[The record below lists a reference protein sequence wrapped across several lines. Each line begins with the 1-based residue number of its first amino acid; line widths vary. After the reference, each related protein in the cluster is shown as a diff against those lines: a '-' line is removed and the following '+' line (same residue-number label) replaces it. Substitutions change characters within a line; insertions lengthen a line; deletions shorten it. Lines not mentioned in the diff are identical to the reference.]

1 LKLLSEPS
9 GSRHRLAWM
18 VGAFALVSCALLG
31 IVARAQASETLYW
44 DNYHGDSIGAA
55 NIDGSGGHLLG
66 LGKTGLDGPEG
77 LAFDPTN
84 DRLYIADSGNSV
96 IDWVG
101 INGGAGVLDTGTAP
115 VHNPSGIAVD
125 PATNTVYWGNGS
137 GNEPIGYADA
147 NGSGVGGALNVEGSS
162 GGRPSRI
169 ALDTTDGRVYW
180 IGMGLP
186 EEHASY
192 ANLNNTGGGDLP
204 VAEEELPEGY
214 SGLSVEPA
222 TGRLYILAEEQVE
235 FAPGEFEEV
244 DFVYWVNLSGLGGGE
259 VDTSNA
265 PLVESYG
272 LAVDPSVGRFYWANY
287 GAEVGDPPFGFASLA
302 PGGGGS
308 ITIAEG
314 GPEVLADGPPDPI
327 VLKGPTWVAAPQVT
341 ASGTS
346 LSCSQGEWSQDY
358 AGSNVYGAPESYGY
372 QWSKDGQPILG
383 ATGTT
388 VDASSPGAYRCLVT
402 ATNQFG
408 AGLAASDPY
417 TVSPPATSTTQ
428 STPSAVATPASL
440 GLTAASKTKIKVAAG
455 KIATLSLTLKNT
467 GGTASSSTKVC
478 LKLAKKAKKGLVAP
492 KCVAVAALAPGASK
506 PVTLK
511 VKTKGGAKGTYKF
524 SVVAGGASGSA
535 TLAQQITVTPKKHG
549 KKRHEKK

>member
-1 LKLLSEPS
+1 
-9 GSRHRLAWM
+9 
-18 VGAFALVSCALLG
+18 
-31 IVARAQASETLYW
+31 
-44 DNYHGDSIGAA
+44 
-55 NIDGSGGHLLG
+55 
-66 LGKTGLDGPEG
+66 
-77 LAFDPTN
+77 
-84 DRLYIADSGNSV
+84 
-96 IDWVG
+96 
-101 INGGAGVLDTGTAP
+101 

-204 VAEEELPEGY
+204 IAEEELPEGY

-235 FAPGEFEEV
+235 FALGESEEV

-287 GAEVGDPPFGFASLA
+287 GAEPGEPQFGVASLA
-302 PGGGGS
+302 PGGGSS

-314 GPEVLADGPPDPI
+314 GPEVVADGPQDPI
-327 VLKGPTWVAAPQVT
+327 VLKGPTWVVAPQVT
-341 ASGTS
+341 ASGTT

-358 AGSNVYGAPESYGY
+358 PGSNVYGAPESYGY

-408 AGLAASDPY
+408 EGLAASDPY
-417 TVSPPATSTTQ
+417 TVSPPATTTTTTTQ
-428 STPSAVATPASL
+428 STPSPVVAAPASL
-440 GLTAASKTKIKVAAG
+440 SLTAASKTKVKVAAG
-455 KIATLSLTLKNT
+455 KIATLPLTLKNT
-467 GGTASSSTKVC
+467 GGTASSSSKVC
-478 LKLAKKAKKGLVAP
+478 VTLTKKAKAGLVAP

-524 SVVAGGASGSA
+524 SVVAAGASGSA
-535 TLAQQITVTPKKHG
+535 TVAEQITVAPKKHGRKKHG
-549 KKRHEKK
+549 KK